1 MKNIDNIDEVIR
13 KYEESEKIRQ
23 SIENQQIANWLK
35 ELKYLR
41 KCQSIYE
48 RGILLRIQNEKREQL
63 IMVDIQ
69 AGSIINEDTGGY
81 IIDKIDADR
90 INDIPYETYNIVIP
104 IDYDVLENIS
114 NENLL
119 EEISERMC
127 K

>member
-41 KCQSIYE
+41 RCQSIYE

-81 IIDKIDADR
+81 IIDKVDGDR
-90 INDIPYETYNIVIP
+90 INGIDYETYNIVMP

-114 NENLL
+114 NDNLL

>member
-1 MKNIDNIDEVIR
+1 MQNIDNIDEVIR

-41 KCQSIYE
+41 SCKSIYE

-81 IIDKIDADR
+81 IIDKVDGDR
-90 INDIPYETYNIVIP
+90 INDIDYETYNIVMP

>member
-23 SIENQQIANWLK
+23 SIENQHIANWLK

-41 KCQSIYE
+41 RCQSIYE

-69 AGSIINEDTGGY
+69 AGSIINEETGGY
-81 IIDKIDADR
+81 IIDRIDGDR
-90 INDIPYETYNIVIP
+90 INGIDYETYNIVIP
-104 IDYDVLENIS
+104 IDYDALENVS
-114 NENLL
+114 NANLL
-119 EEISERMC
+119 KEISERMC